1 MVAMR
6 SKKSIISN
14 IVFLLSIAAGLS
26 LAVISIWADYEAV
39 RYFFTGAHFDS
50 FRGMRCPIL
59 ASRSEAVTI
68 SATIENPS
76 DRTVRPFYRVE
87 VSGPVGRLLREQTSI
102 PPRQT
107 QKAEWIVNGDDVDL
121 RYFIMTKITVP
132 PFAGLPT
139 REAMCGIFVLNLDR
153 LTGQQAL
160 ITLLA
165 VSLFGIIFGLAMWE
179 RQMETAN
186 KGFMRSQHV
195 RRALGLVVLLAML
208 SGLAG
213 WWLVGIIF
221 CALAILL
228 FVIMLSM
235 SLNM

>member
-1 MVAMR
+1 MVTKR
-6 SKKSIISN
+6 SIKSIMSN
-14 IVFLLSIAAGLS
+14 IIFLLGIIAGLF
-26 LAVISIWADYEAV
+26 LAGISIWADYEAV

-87 VSGPVGRLLREQTSI
+87 VSGPVGRMLREQTSI
-102 PPRQT
+102 TPRQT
-107 QKAEWIVNGDDVDL
+107 EKVEWIVNGDDVDL
-121 RYFIMTKITVP
+121 SYFIMTKITVL

-139 REAMCGIFVLNLDR
+139 REAVCGIFVLNLDW
-153 LTGQQAL
+153 LTGQQAM

-165 VSLFGIIFGLAMWE
+165 VSLFGIVFGLVIWE
-179 RQMETAN
+179 RQMKTAN
-186 KGFMRSQHV
+186 KGFIRSEPV
-195 RRALGLVVLLAML
+195 RRAIGLVVLLAML

-213 WWLVGIIF
+213 WWLAGIIF

-235 SLNM
+235 SLNF